1 MSHQEI
7 SQQLYEIDCTL
18 RRVAAAIERIAP
30 HGSERE
36 QIALQLWT
44 TLDVEAEA
52 SFRHADGWIAE
63 RDGQRAQAK
72 HDAHPTI

>member
-1 MSHQEI
+1 MTGVQTCALPI
-7 SQQLYEIDCTL
+7 F
-18 RRVAAAIERIAP
+18 ERIAP

-63 RDGQRAQAK
+63 RDRQRAQAK